1 MYGIGFV
8 RNKIYFCDV
17 ALKTLVMNSCVN
29 ISIPKS
35 DMSFLKKLAKN
46 MGWEIRAEEDIII
59 PGIEQGLKDIEE
71 GNIFYAKNADDMI
84 QQILK

>member
-1 MYGIGFV
+1 
-8 RNKIYFCDV
+8 
-17 ALKTLVMNSCVN
+17 
-29 ISIPKS
+29 
-35 DMSFLKKLAKN
+35 

-84 QQILK
+84 QQILKWNTRFLIPTDSSNP

>member
-1 MYGIGFV
+1 
-8 RNKIYFCDV
+8 
-17 ALKTLVMNSCVN
+17 MNSCVN

-71 GNIFYAKNADDMI
+71 GNIQARGSRSATAPGQAPRQKHPNPQFKV
-84 QQILK
+84 

>member
-1 MYGIGFV
+1 
-8 RNKIYFCDV
+8 
-17 ALKTLVMNSCVN
+17 
-29 ISIPKS
+29 
-35 DMSFLKKLAKN
+35 MSFLKKLAKN
-46 MGWEIRAEEDIII
+46 MGWEIRAEEDINI

>member
-1 MYGIGFV
+1 
-8 RNKIYFCDV
+8 
-17 ALKTLVMNSCVN
+17 
-29 ISIPKS
+29 
-35 DMSFLKKLAKN
+35 

-84 QQILK
+84 QQILKWNTRQQNDTELRLILIDTGTHSDLF